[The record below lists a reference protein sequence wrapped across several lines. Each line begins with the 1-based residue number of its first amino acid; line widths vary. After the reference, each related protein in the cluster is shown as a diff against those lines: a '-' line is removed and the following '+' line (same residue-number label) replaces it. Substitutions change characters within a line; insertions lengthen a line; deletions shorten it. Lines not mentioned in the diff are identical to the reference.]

1 VDKPLVVPVGTKIRF
16 IIVGGDV
23 IHSWWVPA
31 LGWKMDAIPG
41 IANAAWTKIKEPG
54 VYRGQCAE
62 LCGQDHGFMPIVVK
76 AVPKAEF
83 EQWLAT
89 QEDEAK
95 VRKAAQTAQN
105 APAPA
110 PQG

>member
-1 VDKPLVVPVGTKIRF
+1 
-16 IIVGGDV
+16 
-23 IHSWWVPA
+23 
-31 LGWKMDAIPG
+31 
-41 IANAAWTKIKEPG
+41 
-54 VYRGQCAE
+54 
-62 LCGQDHGFMPIVVK
+62 MPIVVK